1 MNPDHGFGVNPH
13 TAADPGVD
21 GARSLSVD
29 AAIAA
34 IEAAVSLVSPQGKT
48 RGLTLPATALAARL
62 ADAAAVLESSGRVD
76 VLPLVHELEVTAEW
90 LAAGRAV
97 RDAQTAVSAALGS
110 LRARLRGDAG
120 SHWDASQLAA
130 IVNLRSLRR
139 EALLFTLPEK
149 GVVAAEPDEPF
160 PAEAVARVLPAFRTG
175 LLGLLK
181 QGLQPAT
188 TVLAD
193 ACRDLGGEAAA
204 GADARRWRQAA
215 EMFGMSSGSAAAD
228 LRVALTRLAARL
240 ESLLR
245 CVFAPE
251 SEIGPGQRA
260 QIWQDVDVLH
270 ALMCRLEAGVEIA
283 PARSSQ
289 PQIGASG
296 TACSKQALDALE
308 DGADLA
314 DGLKALRDALLREG
328 RYERWFEV
336 RKLERE
342 EADSET
348 ALRRLSAWEAPPAT
362 VGHREIPALVH
373 DHFARAEAALQ
384 RLESETLVAEFVP
397 EPVPAGET
405 KASVAR
411 LHLGMSPIAVDEA
424 LLENLNL
431 AAAEIRGARSRAE
444 ANLGSLRGGLQD
456 MERTIR
462 SLRAQLEAL
471 ELDSSAAAESETQ
484 SADRQI
490 DGAPSRLG
498 ALSRGIE
505 ELQGLQDALHAL
517 TEDTESVLA
526 SQASE
531 DSELEHGL
539 LKTRLV
545 PVSTQFERWTEA
557 VGTGMRLDID
567 GGEALLERRQAA
579 ALSDA
584 LVPLLAACVAGA
596 GAGHI
601 AIDIS
606 RPRFDLLLQVRFAG
620 PPIAPAIWA
629 GLSAAFE
636 KLGAFASQHD
646 EAPATAVRIVVP
658 GPPQSLDVVLVELG
672 GQRFALPVDGVAGVL
687 RRPKGVAGGDDLE
700 NVSDAECRSLAA
712 LLGVPETPVSP
723 GMEPTNHVL
732 LAGES
737 RQPVACRVDAVRRR
751 ERVLVRSPGPLL
763 ANNPWILA
771 VIVNEHA
778 PPTLVLDLP
787 ALVPA
792 LIATAAPA

>member
-1 MNPDHGFGVNPH
+1 MNPDHGFGVNPR
-13 TAADPGVD
+13 TAADPGAD
-21 GARSLSVD
+21 GAGSLSVD

-34 IEAAVSLVSPQGKT
+34 IEAAVSLVSPPQGET
-48 RGLTLPATALAARL
+48 RGRTLPATALAARL
-62 ADAAAVLESSGRVD
+62 ADAAAVMEASGRVD
-76 VLPLVHELEVTAEW
+76 VMPLVHELEITAQW

-97 RDAQTAVSAALGS
+97 RDAQTAVSAALGT

-149 GVVAAEPDEPF
+149 GVVAAEPDEPL
-160 PAEAVARVLPAFRTG
+160 PADAVARVLPAFRTG
-175 LLGLLK
+175 LLGLFK

-215 EMFGMSSGSAAAD
+215 EMFGMSSGSAAAE
-228 LRVALTRLAARL
+228 LLLAVTRLAARL

-251 SEIGPGQRA
+251 SEIGPGERA

-270 ALMCRLEAGVEIA
+270 ALMCRLEAGVETA
-283 PARSSQ
+283 SARSSQ
-289 PQIGASG
+289 TQIGAIG

-336 RKLERE
+336 RKLERD
-342 EADSET
+342 EADPET

-384 RLESETLVAEFVP
+384 RLESETLDAEFVP

-411 LHLGMSPIAVDEA
+411 SDLGLSPIAVDEA

-462 SLRAQLEAL
+462 TLRAQLEAL
-471 ELDSSAAAESETQ
+471 ELDSSAAAESETR

-490 DGAPSRLG
+490 DDAPSRLG

-584 LVPLLAACVAGA
+584 LVPLLADCVA

-700 NVSDAECRSLAA
+700 NVSDAESRSLAA
-712 LLGVPETPVSP
+712 LLGVPETPVPP

-737 RQPVACRVDAVRRR
+737 RQPVACRVDAIRQR